1 MSYVPAVVV
10 HSIED
15 HPDFLTLFEAENE
28 NPNQLFKFSADE
40 DAKLMEG
47 SDVRSWFVLQLI
59 LIHF

>member
-1 MSYVPAVVV
+1 MV

-47 SDVRSWFVLQLI
+47 SDVRSWFVLQFI
-59 LIHF
+59 LINF